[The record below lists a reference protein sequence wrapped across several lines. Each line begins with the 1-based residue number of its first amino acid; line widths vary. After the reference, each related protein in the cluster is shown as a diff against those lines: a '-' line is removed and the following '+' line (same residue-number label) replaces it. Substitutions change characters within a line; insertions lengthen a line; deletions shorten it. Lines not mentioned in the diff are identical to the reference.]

1 MRVCQNAR
9 NLFTTDPYFWGYIW
23 AAVVTWKRFF
33 YLFQEILK
41 NESNRTLDKHKYL
54 SQKVNVELKQS
65 CTEMPWKNQDT
76 FSAYFF

>member
-23 AAVVTWKRFF
+23 AAVMTWKRFF

-41 NESNRTLDKHKYL
+41 NESNRTLDKHKYS
-54 SQKVNVELKQS
+54 SQKVNVKFINTWPTESQS
-65 CTEMPWKNQDT
+65 C
-76 FSAYFF
+76 